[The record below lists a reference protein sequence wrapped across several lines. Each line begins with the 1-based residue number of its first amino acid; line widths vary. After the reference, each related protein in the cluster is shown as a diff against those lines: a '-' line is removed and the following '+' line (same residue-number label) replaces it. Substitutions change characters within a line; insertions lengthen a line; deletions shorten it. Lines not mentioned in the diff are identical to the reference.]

1 MGKIARVLTA
11 LLLLFSIGLAGALAQ
26 DEDTGELRFVH
37 VIPGVSAV
45 DVYIDGQLTVSNL
58 GYGEASSYINVPAG
72 SQQVTV
78 RPSGLTTNLWNQIA
92 NAIPDQPQ
100 TLIASS
106 LDPLEFVAFEDDF
119 TPLELGTARFKA
131 VYAISN
137 GGPVDILAGN
147 DPVGSGL
154 NPGDFA
160 GTFDVPVSSYDLS
173 VVPTGGAVEDSI
185 LPTETYN
192 LVGATSQML
201 IIYGTPSIPAAMLL
215 SVPTAATADSGLV
228 RLAHGVADG
237 PAVDVYF
244 DDVLV
249 VPGMDFGTT
258 TGHLAVP
265 AGDYDVELRVAG
277 ETTVVQETTLTVEA
291 GVALTTVAMGTLEDL
306 TVNVFDDDIAG
317 IDSGTAYVS
326 VINVIPAGSISV
338 SLADGTML
346 AEDLDFGE
354 STGLVT
360 LDPVTQ
366 DVRFTLTH
374 DSDTA
379 TLSAERQEFYG
390 GVYYN
395 VIASGASTRMLTPP
409 SLVVAPTS
417 LVQTLASAPGAE
429 RMVIVEAEEPETE
442 VVEDPE
448 TEIVEDPEV
457 EVVEEP
463 EEVVPDVEDTELVVV
478 EPDPEIAEDPTPVQ
492 IEPPVVAT
500 PEPRFPSAR
509 VVLDPGANLHLREYP
524 GSQARSL
531 GLAPSGSVF
540 RVLGREGVPVDLD
553 GEEIPIETETGEL
566 VEWVDPVE
574 LLEDERDDLPANETW
589 LNIVYA
595 TPDGGE
601 IVAWVNALY
610 LDVRDV
616 NNRPQRLADLGTVPG
631 NRPGEARDT
640 EITPPPVRED
650 RVTVRIIN
658 LDSGVNLNI
667 RRTPGSTGE
676 VLARVPNGTVA
687 EFVGLGESGEWVFI
701 RLTPAEGGTITGWA
715 STRFVEYLFND
726 RPINL
731 EEMEMRGLLQVADE
745 EEQRGSVG
753 AGVPGV
759 AQPTPDPTRD
769 AYIAEVRIN
778 PDANLNLRRQPD
790 PQAEVLERIPS
801 GAQLI
806 IEGRTED
813 AEWLLTEFENQ
824 TGWVASAF
832 VVVTYNSVFIELE
845 EIPIITIPTDE
856 GEEENTE
863 Q

>member
-1 MGKIARVLTA
+1 MGKIARVLTV
-11 LLLLFSIGLAGALAQ
+11 LLLLFSIGLTGALAQ
-26 DEDTGELRFVH
+26 DQDTGDLRFVH

-58 GYGEASSYINVPAG
+58 GYGEASSYVSVPSG
-72 SQQVTV
+72 SRQITV
-78 RPSGLTTNLWNQIA
+78 RPSGLTTNLWNQTVGA
-92 NAIPDQPQ
+92 LSDQPQ

-119 TPLELGTARFKA
+119 TPLGLGTARFKA

-137 GGPVDILAGN
+137 GGPVDILAGE

-160 GTFDVPVSSYDLS
+160 GTFDVPTSSYDLT
-173 VVPTGGAVEDSI
+173 VVPTGGTAEDSI
-185 LPTETYN
+185 LPTQTYG
-192 LVGATSQML
+192 LVGGTSQML
-201 IIYGTPSIPAAMLL
+201 IIYGTPSIPAVMML
-215 SVPTAATADSGLV
+215 STPTAATDDSGFV
-228 RLAHGVADG
+228 RLAHGVADA

-244 DDVLV
+244 DDELV
-249 VPGMDFGTT
+249 VPVLGFGET

-265 AGDYDVELRVAG
+265 AGDYNVELRVSG
-277 ETTVVQETTLTVEA
+277 ETTVILEAALTVEA
-291 GVALTTVAMGTLEDL
+291 GVALTTVALGTPED
-306 TVNVFDDDIAG
+306 VEVAVFDDDISG
-317 IDSGTAYVS
+317 IDAGTVFAS
-326 VINVIPAGSISV
+326 VINVIPEGTISV
-338 SLADGTML
+338 TLADGTAL
-346 AEDLDFGE
+346 ADDLAFGE
-354 STGLVT
+354 TTGLIT
-360 LDPVTQ
+360 LDPITQ
-366 DVRFTLTH
+366 DVRFTLTR
-374 DSDTA
+374 DGETT
-379 TLSAERQEFYG
+379 TLSAERQKFYG

-395 VIASGASTRMLTPP
+395 IIAVDGSAAAFTPP

-417 LVQTLASAPGAE
+417 LAQSLASAPGAE
-429 RMVIVEAEEPETE
+429 QVTIVEAEELETE
-442 VVEDPE
+442 VVEA
-448 TEIVEDPEV
+448 PEV

-463 EEVVPDVEDTELVVV
+463 VDDVPDVEDTEVVVV
-478 EPDPEIAEDPTPVQ
+478 EPDPEIEEEPAPAQ
-492 IEPPVVAT
+492 IQPPVITT

-540 RVLGREGVPVDLD
+540 RVFGREGAPVDLD

-566 VEWVDPVE
+566 IEWVDPVG
-574 LLEDERDDLPANETW
+574 LLEDDRDDLPAGETW
-589 LNIVYA
+589 LNIAYA

-601 IVAWVNALY
+601 IVAWVNAQY
-610 LDVRDV
+610 LDVRDI
-616 NNRPQRLADLGTVPG
+616 NNRPQRLADLDTVPG

-667 RRTPGSTGE
+667 RRTPQSTGE

-687 EFVGLGESGEWVFI
+687 EFVGLGESGDWVFI

-726 RPINL
+726 RPIDL
-731 EEMEMRGLLQVADE
+731 DELEMRGLLQEADE
-745 EEQRGSVG
+745 EEQRGAVGVG
-753 AGVPGV
+753 APGV

-778 PDANLNLRRQPD
+778 PDANLNLRRQPS

-832 VVVTYNSVFIELE
+832 VVVTFNNAFVELE
-845 EIPIITIPTDE
+845 EIPVITIPT
-856 GEEENTE
+856 EEEEEEETE